1 MSAMK
6 HDGVRLIAGTALLVL
21 ARIGLL
27 VTLVDVVTSMV
38 FIWRPTGPG
47 LWYVLGPSILML
59 LAACVIFRELS
70 LVWQVVLQ
78 TLAIAGVV
86 VGASVILNTLVRDW
100 RGLLS
105 VPAVLAVGSIAFG
118 VGCAV
123 LMRRLQAVSE
133 QPDA

>member
-1 MSAMK
+1 
-6 HDGVRLIAGTALLVL
+6 LTL

-27 VTLVDVVTSMV
+27 VALADVVSSLV
-38 FIWRPTGPG
+38 FVWRPTGPG

-59 LAACVIFRELS
+59 VAACVVFRDLS
-70 LVWQVVLQ
+70 LLWQVTLQ
-78 TLAIAGVV
+78 TLAVAGVL
-86 VGASVILNTLVRDW
+86 VGASVILNTLFRDW

-105 VPAVLAVGSIAFG
+105 VASMLAVVSIAFG

-123 LMRRLQAVSE
+123 LMRRLQAVRE

>member
-1 MSAMK
+1 MK
-6 HDGVRLIAGTALLVL
+6 REDLRLLAGTGLLTL

-27 VTLVDVVTSMV
+27 VALADVISSLVFV
-38 FIWRPTGPG
+38 WRPTGPG

-59 LAACVIFRELS
+59 VAACVVFRDLS
-70 LVWQVVLQ
+70 LLWQVTLQ
-78 TLAIAGVV
+78 TLAVAGVL
-86 VGASVILNTLVRDW
+86 VGASVILNTLFRDW

-105 VPAVLAVGSIAFG
+105 VASMLAVVSIAFG

-123 LMRRLQAVSE
+123 LMRRLQAVRE